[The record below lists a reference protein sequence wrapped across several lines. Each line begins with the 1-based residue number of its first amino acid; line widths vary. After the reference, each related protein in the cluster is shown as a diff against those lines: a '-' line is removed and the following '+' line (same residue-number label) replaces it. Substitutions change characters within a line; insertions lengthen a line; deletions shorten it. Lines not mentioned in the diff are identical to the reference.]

1 MKQFVKAALA
11 HTPYRIVR
19 ARGANRFE
27 AIESCLQHLRE
38 HGYAPK
44 IVIDGGAHIG
54 SFSLATKGLF
64 SSATHHLIEPQPAC
78 FAQLDALCA
87 REGFHLHKCALGSE
101 VGELRMAAGDEPSTG
116 AHISDADTGTAV
128 IAASTLDALFAGS
141 VAASDRALLKLDL
154 QGYEMHALSG
164 AREVLPRIEVILSE
178 VSFFQQAYEPKIA
191 DLVSFLAAKNFIL
204 YDIAALSGRT
214 RDNRLKQGD
223 FVFVRSDS
231 PLMADDRWA

>member
-1 MKQFVKAALA
+1 
-11 HTPYRIVR
+11 
-19 ARGANRFE
+19 
-27 AIESCLQHLRE
+27 
-38 HGYAPK
+38 
-44 IVIDGGAHIG
+44 
-54 SFSLATKGLF
+54 
-64 SSATHHLIEPQPAC
+64 
-78 FAQLDALCA
+78 
-87 REGFHLHKCALGSE
+87 
-101 VGELRMAAGDEPSTG
+101 
-116 AHISDADTGTAV
+116 
-128 IAASTLDALFAGS
+128 
-141 VAASDRALLKLDL
+141 
-154 QGYEMHALSG
+154 MHALSG